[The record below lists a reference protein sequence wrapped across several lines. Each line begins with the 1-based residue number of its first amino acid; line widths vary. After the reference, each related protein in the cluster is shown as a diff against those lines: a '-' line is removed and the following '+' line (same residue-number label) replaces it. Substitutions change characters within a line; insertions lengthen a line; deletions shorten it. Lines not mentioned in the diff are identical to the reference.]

1 MSKYVL
7 GGDFAVNDFFE
18 LSNTEVKLKDNFDV
32 NSLPEDGQVAFFLEV
47 SYTYVVSTQISSIG
61 HHFAG

>member
-18 LSNTEVKLKDNFDV
+18 VSNTEVKLKDNFDI

-47 SYTYVVSTQISSIG
+47 SYTLAHRSVVLVTTL
-61 HHFAG
+61 